1 MSELRID
8 SSRPAITRGLLR
20 GKTPAELAKVYN
32 RGTCYKVYNELVASG
47 ALPRKDGVDYTS
59 LANAA
64 GDAADS
70 KDDELFMVDA
80 DGNER
85 PPVIKQGG
93 NMPLTISSDSIAKG
107 KTGAEE
113 VSFPGEPTLPYEAV
127 ERIRG
132 ILGIQARPKV
142 LSMPMPEML
151 YPAMVIAVTE
161 LHFPPMRPEDFI
173 DTVIYQWLEGCGYI
187 PRAYIKKSELEKL
200 IQKPTEDE
208 RNTEFK
214 EWAKQR
220 GLVSVDTLVA
230 SLAKRLNVPVETILN
245 LYGDGDGN
253 GHNGEH
259 VADIIPVAK
268 VEMVKQE
275 DTGEK
280 QPVVVDTPHDTIVP
294 QSEPPVNKVEPA
306 PAPAPVKFFS
316 TPVKF
321 ADELAIR
328 KEIGKMTVGQLLANL
343 GAIQKEK
350 EVGNATPVS

>member
-1 MSELRID
+1 VD

-32 RGTCYKVYNELVASG
+32 KGTCYKIYNELVASG
-47 ALPRKDGVDYTS
+47 VLPRKDGVDYTS
-59 LANAA
+59 LADAA
-64 GDAADS
+64 GDASDA
-70 KDDELFMVDA
+70 KDDELFIVDA
-80 DGNER
+80 SGNER

-161 LHFPPMRPEDFI
+161 LKFPPMRPEDFI

-208 RNTEFK
+208 KNTEFK

-220 GLVSVDTLVA
+220 GLVSVDTIVT
-230 SLAKRLNVPVETILN
+230 SLAKRLNVPVETIMN
-245 LYGDGDGN
+245 LYGDGN
-253 GHNGEH
+253 GHNGDGHKSDDTPVDEIKTV
-259 VADIIPVAK
+259 VAEQ
-268 VEMVKQE
+268 VEN
-275 DTGEK
+275 K
-280 QPVVVDTPHDTIVP
+280 QPVVVDTPISTAKPKLD
-294 QSEPPVNKVEPA
+294 A
-306 PAPAPVKFFS
+306 PAIKAEPAPVKIF

-328 KEIGKMTVGQLLANL
+328 KEIGKMTLGQLLANL
-343 GAIQKEK
+343 GAIQKDK
-350 EVGNATPVS
+350 EVGATK